1 MQIRNIMS
9 EDLVTI
15 DKDQNILDGLKLL
28 RKNNISRLP
37 VINTNR
43 DNERELVG
51 IVSERDIAKKLGSS
65 KTNNLTPAKLHI
77 SSVMVK
83 DVIAVDE
90 SMNLADVANIMLD
103 NGIGSV
109 PIESNDVMVGIVSKA
124 DFVDLCTGRAY
135 DKIKVEDVM
144 TEDVITVSIED
155 RLVHARRTIID
166 NKIGRL
172 LVTDEDNG
180 LVGIIT
186 SKDIIRAL
194 MDFKKKTPE
203 KYQKTQIK
211 NIYIKDIMSTAVSG
225 ISKDASISEV
235 AGLMKETGFN
245 GYPVTDENNNVV
257 GIITQTDL
265 LALVADIES
274 E

>member
-1 MQIRNIMS
+1 
-9 EDLVTI
+9 
-15 DKDQNILDGLKLL
+15 
-28 RKNNISRLP
+28 
-37 VINTNR
+37 
-43 DNERELVG
+43 
-51 IVSERDIAKKLGSS
+51 
-65 KTNNLTPAKLHI
+65 
-77 SSVMVK
+77 
-83 DVIAVDE
+83 
-90 SMNLADVANIMLD
+90 
-103 NGIGSV
+103 
-109 PIESNDVMVGIVSKA
+109 
-124 DFVDLCTGRAY
+124 
-135 DKIKVEDVM
+135 M
-144 TEDVITVSIED
+144 TEDVITVSTED

-211 NIYIKDIMSTAVSG
+211 NIYVKDIMSTAVSG